1 MKTRKHKELIIQKQK
16 KARVAI
22 YQVKSFRGIVQ
33 IDIQRF
39 DVPNIAERKVKTN
52 YDILGEQSKT
62 NNDSVLA
69 VSDDDKICLI
79 EKYMINESISKK

>member
-1 MKTRKHKELIIQKQK
+1 M
-16 KARVAI
+16 
-22 YQVKSFRGIVQ
+22 Q
-33 IDIQRF
+33 IDIQMF
-39 DVPNIAERKVKTN
+39 DVLNIAERKVKTN

-62 NNDSVLA
+62 NDSVLA

>member
-1 MKTRKHKELIIQKQK
+1 M
-16 KARVAI
+16 
-22 YQVKSFRGIVQ
+22 
-33 IDIQRF
+33 F